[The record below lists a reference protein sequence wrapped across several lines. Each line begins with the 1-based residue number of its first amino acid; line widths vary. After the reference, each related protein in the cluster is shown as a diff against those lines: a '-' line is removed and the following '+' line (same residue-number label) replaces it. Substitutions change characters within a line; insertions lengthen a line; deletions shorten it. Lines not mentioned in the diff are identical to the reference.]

1 MERAEKKSQ
10 TIHELALEGD
20 FEVTS
25 FVRNVEMTINFSH
38 PHTQCRGSRIQD
50 PVLFLHFGEL
60 NNNFLGKN
68 TLFLLK
74 WLKLVLYLYKK

>member
-1 MERAEKKSQ
+1 MERAKEMSQ

-20 FEVTS
+20 FEVT
-25 FVRNVEMTINFSH
+25 FVRNVGRTVNFSH
-38 PHTQCRGSRIQD
+38 PHTQCRGSRSQD

-74 WLKLVLYLYKK
+74 WLRGFLYLFKK